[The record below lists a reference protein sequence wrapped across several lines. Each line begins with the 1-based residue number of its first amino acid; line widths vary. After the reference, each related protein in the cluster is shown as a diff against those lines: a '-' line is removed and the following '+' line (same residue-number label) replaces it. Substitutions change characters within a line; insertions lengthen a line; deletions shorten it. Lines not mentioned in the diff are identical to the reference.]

1 MRNRLLLFKEI
12 PDSYKRP
19 EVEFKDEVEMA
30 RHSIYFWFYMFLN
43 LSDDYRKTNLLSKD
57 PDYRRSKKFGNVSLK
72 FEDWWKAYGRNLFAE
87 KMDRPPAVQ
96 LMNMKR
102 RTLDAN
108 YYVTPKEDFEEI
120 SERSFL
126 RKASQR
132 EDKNKVNVDPIWLAI
147 EVPIFIRR
155 SQVNKQIKAILDE
168 YHPNKKIKVRKFSTA
183 KLKLQDNR
191 MRWLTF
197 EKTYRTYEAVNS
209 FPNKSLWEIGE
220 ELNLSPVFNT
230 NKKETDGEK
239 KYKNRLM
246 TLVVQRYL
254 RDANALIKNAEQ
266 GIFPK
271 KTLK

>member
-19 EVEFKDEVEMA
+19 EVEFKDEADMA

-43 LSDDYRKTNLLSKD
+43 LSEAYKANSLKE
-57 PDYRRSKKFGNVSLK
+57 YGNVSLD
-72 FEDWWKAYGRNLFAE
+72 FEGWWKAYGRNLFAE
-87 KMDRPPAVQ
+87 KMDKPPQVQ

-102 RTLDAN
+102 RYLDPN
-108 YYVTPKEDFEEI
+108 YYLTPKEDFEDI
-120 SERSFL
+120 RNSRMPASF
-126 RKASQR
+126 RKKA
-132 EDKNKVNVDPIWLAI
+132 DKEVNLEPIWLAI

-155 SQVNKQIKAILDE
+155 SAVNKQIKAILDE

-183 KLKLQDNR
+183 NLKLQDNR

-197 EKTYRTYEAVNS
+197 EKTYKTYNEVKT
-209 FPNKSLWEIGE
+209 FPEKDLWQIGE
-220 ELNLSPVFNT
+220 ELKLSPAFDI
-230 NKKETDGEK
+230 NKKDKEEEI
-239 KYKNRLM
+239 KYKKRLM

-254 RDANALIKNAEQ
+254 RDANALIKNAEK

>member
-19 EVEFKDEVEMA
+19 EVEYKDEVEMA
-30 RHSIYFWFYMFLN
+30 RHSIYFWFYIFLN
-43 LSDDYRKTNLLSKD
+43 LSKSYKEDWVKNREPLKYGD
-57 PDYRRSKKFGNVSLK
+57 VSLK
-72 FEDWWKAYGRNLFAE
+72 FEVWWKAYGRNLFAE
-87 KMDRPPAVQ
+87 KMDKPPSVQ

-126 RKASQR
+126 RKASRQ

-155 SQVNKQIKAILDE
+155 SQVTKQIKAILDE

-197 EKTYRTYEAVNS
+197 EKTYRTYEAVQT
-209 FPNKSLWEIGE
+209 FPNKELWKIGE

-230 NKKETDGEK
+230 NNKETDGEK
-239 KYKNRLM
+239 KYKHRLM

-254 RDANALIKNAEQ
+254 RDANALIKNAEK

>member
-19 EVEFKDEVEMA
+19 EVEFKDEADMA

-43 LSDDYRKTNLLSKD
+43 LSEAYKADSLKEY
-57 PDYRRSKKFGNVSLK
+57 GNVSLD
-72 FEDWWKAYGRNLFAE
+72 FERWWKAFGRNLFAE
-87 KMDRPPAVQ
+87 KMDRPPSVQ

-126 RKASQR
+126 RKASRQ

-147 EVPIFIRR
+147 EVPIFVRR

-197 EKTYRTYEAVNS
+197 EKTYKTYNEVKT
-209 FPNKSLWEIGE
+209 FPDKDLWQIGE
-220 ELNLSPVFNT
+220 ELKLSPAFDI
-230 NKKETDGEK
+230 NKKDKEEEI
-239 KYKNRLM
+239 KYKKRLM
-246 TLVVQRYL
+246 TLVVQRYI
-254 RDANALIKNAEQ
+254 RDANALIKNAEK

>member
-43 LSDDYRKTNLLSKD
+43 LSETYKERGKNRESLE
-57 PDYRRSKKFGNVSLK
+57 FGNVALD
-72 FEDWWKAYGRNLFAE
+72 FEDWWRTYGRNLFAE

-102 RTLDAN
+102 RYLDPN
-108 YYVTPKEDFEEI
+108 YYLTPKEDFEEI
-120 SERSFL
+120 QKPRFIRRVNQE
-126 RKASQR
+126 K
-132 EDKNKVNVDPIWLAI
+132 DKNKVNVDPIWLAI

-197 EKTYRTYEAVNS
+197 EKTYRTYEAVQT
-209 FPNKSLWEIGE
+209 FPNKELWKIGE

-230 NKKETDGEK
+230 NNKETDGEK
-239 KYKNRLM
+239 KYKHRLM

-254 RDANALIKNAEQ
+254 RDANALIKNAEN

>member
-57 PDYRRSKKFGNVSLK
+57 PDYRGSKKFGNVSLK

-239 KYKNRLM
+239 KYKHRLM